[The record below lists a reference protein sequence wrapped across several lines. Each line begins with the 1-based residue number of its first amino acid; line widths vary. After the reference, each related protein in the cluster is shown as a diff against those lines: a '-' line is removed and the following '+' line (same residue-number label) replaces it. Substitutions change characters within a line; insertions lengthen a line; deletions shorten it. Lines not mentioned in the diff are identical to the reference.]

1 VAAVIEELGGMPELG
16 RLFRR
21 AAFRGVVPAGPVLR
35 RQPPPKALPELLVR
49 RVTVDSGHLA
59 RYREVCG
66 FRAADALPLTYPH
79 VLAFPLA
86 MELMTRPG
94 FPFPLPGLVHL
105 ENRIEQL
112 RPVGAS
118 EPVDVRVRA
127 EHLRRHERGQAV
139 DLVTV
144 LTIGTDEV
152 WRERSVYLQV
162 QGRAS
167 RGPRSAEPPTG
178 GQTWHVGTDVGPA
191 YARVSG
197 DRNPIHTSRLA
208 ARLFGFPRPIAHGM
222 WSLARCLAALDH
234 QTSTVE
240 AFFKLPILLPATV
253 NFTTDAPRFAL
264 HDARTGRPHLI
275 GTCQQGTLPMQNTL
289 PFP

>member
-1 VAAVIEELGGMPELG
+1 VIEELDAMPELG

-21 AAFRGVVPAGPVLR
+21 AAVRGVLPGVPVLR
-35 RQPPPKALPELLVR
+35 RAPAPGELPELAVR

-66 FRAADALPLTYPH
+66 FQVADALPLTYPH
-79 VLAFPLA
+79 VVAFPLA

-94 FPFPLPGLVHL
+94 FPCPLPGLVHL
-105 ENRIEQL
+105 ENRVE
-112 RPVGAS
+112 RVRAVGAS
-118 EPVDVRVRA
+118 ETFDVRVQA

-152 WRERSVYLQV
+152 WRERSTYLRV
-162 QGRAS
+162 QRGTS
-167 RGPRSAEPPTG
+167 RGPRSSQPRPVG
-178 GQTWHVGTDVGPA
+178 DQTWRIGTDVGPA

-222 WSLARCLAALDH
+222 WSLARCLAALEVEP
-234 QTSTVE
+234 STVE

-253 NFTTDAPRFAL
+253 SFSTDGPRFAL
-264 HDARTGRPHLI
+264 HDAATGRPHLT
-275 GTCQQGTLPMQNTL
+275 GTAS
-289 PFP
+289 

>member
-1 VAAVIEELGGMPELG
+1 VVIEELGAMPELG

-21 AAFRGVVPAGPVLR
+21 AAVRGVLPGVPVLR
-35 RQPPPKALPELLVR
+35 RPPARSELAELSELVVR
-49 RVTVDSGHLA
+49 RFTVDSGHLA

-66 FRAADALPLTYPH
+66 FPAAGALPLTYPH

-105 ENRIEQL
+105 QNRVERL
-112 RPVGAS
+112 RPIGAG
-118 EPVDVRVRA
+118 EPFDVRVRA

-152 WRERSVYLQV
+152 WRERSTYLRV
-162 QGRAS
+162 QRGTT
-167 RGPRSAEPPTG
+167 RGPRETGSVPPARA
-178 GQTWHVGTDVGPA
+178 TWHVGTDVGPA

-197 DRNPIHTSRLA
+197 DGNPIHTSRLA

-222 WSLARCLAALDH
+222 WSLARCLSSLDH
-234 QTSTVE
+234 EPSTVE

-253 NFTTDAPRFAL
+253 NFSADGSRFAL
-264 HDARTGRPHLI
+264 HDAATGRPHLV
-275 GTCQQGTLPMQNTL
+275 GEC
-289 PFP
+289 

>member
-1 VAAVIEELGGMPELG
+1 MIEELDAMPELG

-21 AAFRGVVPAGPVLR
+21 AATRGLLPEVPVLR
-35 RQPPPKALPELLVR
+35 RPPARPELPELLVR

-59 RYREVCG
+59 RYREVCT
-66 FRAADALPLTYPH
+66 FRAAGALPLTYPH

-105 ENRIEQL
+105 ENRVEQV
-112 RPVGAS
+112 RPLGVG

-127 EHLRRHERGQAV
+127 ELPRRHERGQAV

-144 LTIGTDEV
+144 LTIGGDEV
-152 WRERSVYLQV
+152 WRERSVYLRV
-162 QGRAS
+162 QRGTS
-167 RGPRSAEPPTG
+167 RGPRETGPVPPPG
-178 GQTWHVGTDVGPA
+178 ATWRVGTDVGTA

-222 WSLARCLAALDH
+222 WSLARCLAALDDEP
-234 QTSTVE
+234 STVD
-240 AFFKLPILLPATV
+240 ASFKLPILLPATV
-253 NFTTDAPRFAL
+253 NFSTDGPRFAL
-264 HDARTGRPHLI
+264 HDATSGRPHLA
-275 GTCQQGTLPMQNTL
+275 GTAS
-289 PFP
+289 